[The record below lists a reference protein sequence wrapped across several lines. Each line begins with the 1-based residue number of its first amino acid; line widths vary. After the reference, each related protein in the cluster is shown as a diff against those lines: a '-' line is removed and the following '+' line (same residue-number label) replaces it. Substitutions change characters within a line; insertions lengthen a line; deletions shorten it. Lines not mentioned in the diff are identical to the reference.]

1 MAPNITRQNPYLV
14 TSGISYGS
22 QLLQYADTLQI
33 RYTQICY
40 NVNRAKRKSG
50 VRQGTLYRMSFK
62 LGPIVFELGSNTTQ
76 SFVELWLSLMTAW
89 CGKYLTFI
97 ISTFSVTPC
106 SN

>member
-1 MAPNITRQNPYLV
+1 MAV
-14 TSGISYGS
+14 SYCNM
-22 QLLQYADTLQI
+22 QI

-40 NVNRAKRKSG
+40 NVNRANNISNKSG
-50 VRQGTLYRMSFK
+50 VRQGILYRMSFK

-97 ISTFSVTPC
+97 FSTFSVTPC